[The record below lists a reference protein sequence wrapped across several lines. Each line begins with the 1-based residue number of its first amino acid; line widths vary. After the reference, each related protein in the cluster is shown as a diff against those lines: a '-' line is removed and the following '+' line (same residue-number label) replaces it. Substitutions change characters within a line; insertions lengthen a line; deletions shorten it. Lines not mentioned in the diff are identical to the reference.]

1 MREHDYVEKLER
13 ERLERMEGDISMLK
27 ETSDKQAETIF
38 GLSLGM
44 ERINNTISRVIEAQ
58 DEHAKRLKEIEA
70 ISIVS
75 RHWKFIVFTVLT
87 IIIVSLSIHAS
98 LKEVIGWLT

>member
-1 MREHDYVEKLER
+1 MIDKYIEKLEQD
-13 ERLERMEGDISMLK
+13 RLVRIEEDITMLK
-27 ETSDKQAETIF
+27 ETSEKQKESIS

-44 ERINNTISRVIEAQ
+44 EKINNTISRIIDLQ

-70 ISIVS
+70 ISMLS

-98 LKEVIGWLT
+98 LKEVIGWIT